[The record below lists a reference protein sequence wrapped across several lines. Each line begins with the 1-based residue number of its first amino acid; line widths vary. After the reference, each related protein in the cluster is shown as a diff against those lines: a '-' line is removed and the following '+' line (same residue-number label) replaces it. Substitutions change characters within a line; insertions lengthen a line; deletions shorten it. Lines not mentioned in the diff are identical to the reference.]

1 MRLASFLFPLICLG
15 ALAACSTT
23 PTYQLNA
30 FYAPVPGEEFPVSAV
45 DTSVLNVRNLRQVVP
60 YATPHPPGTVIVDTK
75 ARFLYLV
82 QEGGK
87 AIRYGVG
94 VGREGMEF
102 SGSAVIHHKRR
113 WPSWTPTP
121 DMIARDPG
129 RYRPYAKGMPGGPM
143 NPLGARALY
152 LFKDGKATLF
162 RIHGT
167 TEPWSIGQASS
178 SGCIRMINQ
187 DIIDLYERVESGTKV
202 IVM

>member
-1 MRLASFLFPLICLG
+1 MRFASFLFPLISL
-15 ALAACSTT
+15 AAVAACSTT

-30 FYAPVPGEEFPVSAV
+30 FYGPIPDEEFPVSAV

-60 YATPHPPGTVIVDTK
+60 YTTPHAPGTVIIDTR

-82 QEGGK
+82 QDGGK
-87 AIRYGVG
+87 AIRYGIG

-102 SGSAVIHHKRR
+102 SGRAVIHHKRR

-121 DMIARDPG
+121 DMITRDPG
-129 RYRPYAKGMPGGPM
+129 RYRPYAKGMPGGSI

-152 LFKDGKATLF
+152 LFKDGKDTLF

-167 TEPWSIGQASS
+167 TEPWSVGQASS

-187 DIIDLYERVESGTKV
+187 DVIDFYERVEPGTKV
-202 IVM
+202 VVL